1 LWFGG
6 FVILQDYKQPKIYQP
21 MGRSKKQQS
30 TAAAPPGEAS
40 NKATTEIIPDE
51 QPMVRNASKRRSI
64 KGIQAGEIVTVRN
77 KENGAVN
84 RMAAEYAVKLVQRGE
99 GTYEILK

>member
-1 LWFGG
+1 
-6 FVILQDYKQPKIYQP
+6 

-30 TAAAPPGEAS
+30 TAAAPQGEAA
-40 NKATTEIIPDE
+40 NKAGTVIIPDE
-51 QPMVRNASKRRSI
+51 QYVIRSASKRRSI
-64 KGIQAGEIVTVRN
+64 KSIQQGEIVTVRN

-84 RMAAEYAVKLVQRGE
+84 RMAAEYAIKLVQRGE